1 MPIKLPDLDDRE
13 FADLVAEA
21 KTMIPQLAPA
31 WTDHNTSDPGITLI
45 ELFAFICEMLM
56 YRTNRVTDANKRVF
70 LELLMGEKWLLD
82 EMPDSAQTLNQQIAA
97 AMKRLRLEERAIS
110 NEDFEKYALKVDKVA
125 RAYCRPLRNYQA
137 ETNKLYESTPA
148 HISLVI
154 VANEN
159 PFDPELIKAKLAQQ
173 IENELENRKLLT
185 TWLHVVPAI
194 YLELGVN
201 FTLIIFNDYK
211 EEDIE
216 ERALKSLDI
225 FLHPITG
232 GMDGKGWKLGQSVYL
247 ADIYALLDQLPG
259 VDYIEPLPDKSALV
273 LDANATQPAS
283 DRAIKA
289 GDTDNMIGI
298 RLLENE
304 LLQFKKECSKLT
316 IKRAEN

>member
-13 FADLVAEA
+13 FADLVIEA
-21 KTMIPQLAPA
+21 KSMIPQLAPA
-31 WTDHNTSDPGITLI
+31 WTDHNPSDPGITLI

-70 LELLMGEKWLLD
+70 LQLLMGEKWLLD
-82 EMPDSAQTLNQQIAA
+82 EMPDSTQTLNQQIAA

-110 NEDFEKYALKVDKVA
+110 NEDFEKYALKVDEVA

-173 IENELENRKLLT
+173 VENELENRKLLT
-185 TWLHVVPAI
+185 TRLHVVPAI
-194 YLELGVN
+194 YLKLGIN

-225 FLHPITG
+225 FFHPITG

-289 GDTDNMIGI
+289 NDTDNMVGI

-304 LLQFKKECSKLT
+304 LLQFKKEWSKLV